1 MNNQLNYWQL
11 QKAANLSNSQAA
23 EYLGVHI
30 STVKRWRN
38 GDVQVPKAVL
48 LALELKVL
56 KDSEK

>member
-48 LALELKVL
+48 LALELKIL
-56 KDSEK
+56 RDGGK